1 MSDLIFK
8 NDLSEVSGE
17 DLLQTARCEDLLY
30 EQIQQVAVLGD
41 FERGVIDA
49 LKGSG
54 ANLLEGARGVGKSML
69 LRMAEIELDQ
79 TFSTERKLGVYVNF
93 KTSTLLEGVK
103 ADERDAFQIWV
114 NIKILEALH
123 EKLLTL
129 NLIAKTGSAD
139 PYQRVFGV
147 SSVLETKAMLEE
159 KIHLLQKLA
168 FSKVGHTEIINQ
180 IGADF
185 LAKAQDTSFLVN
197 VIKEVAELFSLGKI
211 IFFFDE
217 AAHTFIPTQQNIFFE
232 IFKLL
237 HGGKVACKAAVYPT
251 VTNYGRN
258 FEVGQDAI
266 VLPVIRFDPGES
278 GRRENRLHFRSILE
292 KRIPKASGLRKKIF
306 ARGTEL
312 DLCID
317 LSNGNPRALLHVL
330 NSAISGNSTLSER
343 SVSLAVQSYVDQALI
358 PYHNSLTKRLP
369 KYASHIRVGLDLLRG
384 YLIPEIR
391 SKNHRRTKSEYQS
404 AFFTL
409 QRDMSPNLKLALDI
423 LTYSGMVS
431 QLGTVKIANGT
442 GPRYLINLA
451 LMAAEKAFD
460 TPKTSDAIARLSLT
474 DYREFSSSDSQIR
487 TYLSSLLATDEACPA
502 CSALLPQNA
511 KFCSEC
517 GYKIIATSIV
527 SALLEEEVSGLS
539 ISQRLKER
547 IRPKFPTVGSVVQ
560 AKRNELMA
568 IPYIKDVRSR
578 IIKNAADEFISG

>member
-1 MSDLIFK
+1 MNAPTTQPL
-8 NDLSEVSGE
+8 LTGE

-30 EQIQQVAVLGD
+30 EQIRQVSVLGD
-41 FERGVIDA
+41 FERRIIDA

-69 LRMAEIELDQ
+69 LRMAEIELDNA
-79 TFSTERKLGVYVNF
+79 FPMDKKLGVYVNF

-123 EKLLTL
+123 EKMLEL
-129 NLIAKTGSAD
+129 NLIARSGLAD
-139 PYQRVFGV
+139 PYHRVFGV

-168 FSKVGHTEIINQ
+168 FSKVGQTDIINQ
-180 IGADF
+180 IGTDF

-197 VIKEVAELFSLGKI
+197 IIKEVAELFSLNKI
-211 IFFFDE
+211 LFFFDE

-266 VLPVIRFDPGES
+266 VLPVVRFDPGEV
-278 GRRENRLHFRSILE
+278 GRRENREHFRSILE
-292 KRIPKASGLRKKIF
+292 KRLPKTSALRKKIF
-306 ARGTEL
+306 TRGAEL

-317 LSNGNPRALLHVL
+317 LSNGNPRALLHIL
-330 NSAISGNSTLSER
+330 NSALASNGSLSER
-343 SVSLAVQSYVDQALI
+343 TVGLAVQNYVDQALI
-358 PYHNSLTKRLP
+358 PYHQSLSKRLP
-369 KYASHIRVGLDLLRG
+369 KYASHIRIGLDLLRG
-384 YLIPEIR
+384 YIIPEVR
-391 SKNHRRTKSEYQS
+391 SKNHRKTKSNYQS
-404 AFFTL
+404 AFFTV

-423 LTYSGMVS
+423 LCYSGMVS
-431 QLGTVKIANGT
+431 QLGTVKIASGT

-451 LMAAEKAFD
+451 LMATEKAFD
-460 TPKTSDAIARLSLT
+460 TSKTADAISRLSLT
-474 DYREFSSSDSQIR
+474 DYREFSSSDSQIQ
-487 TYLSSLLATDEACPA
+487 TYLASLLLPSETCSV
-502 CSALLPQNA
+502 CSAPLPQNA

-517 GYKIIATSIV
+517 GNKIIATSIV
-527 SALLEEEVSGLS
+527 STLLEESINGLS
-539 ISQRLKER
+539 VSDRLKDR
-547 IRPKFPTVGSVVQ
+547 VRPKFPTVGSIVQ
-560 AKRNELMA
+560 AKRKELMA

>member
-1 MSDLIFK
+1 MSQPS
-8 NDLSEVSGE
+8 NVTGE

-30 EQIQQVAVLGD
+30 EQIQQVSVLGD
-41 FERGVIDA
+41 FERRIIDA

-69 LRMAEIELDQ
+69 LRMAEIELD
-79 TFSTERKLGVYVNF
+79 TEFTNDRKLGVYVNF

-123 EKLLTL
+123 EKLLVL
-129 NLIAKTGSAD
+129 NLIAKTGVSD
-139 PYQRVFGV
+139 PYRRVFGIA
-147 SSVLETKAMLEE
+147 SVRETKALLEE

-168 FSKVGHTEIINQ
+168 FSKTDQANIIDQ
-180 IGADF
+180 IGKDF

-197 VIKEVAELFSLGKI
+197 VIKEVTETFSLNKVL
-211 IFFFDE
+211 FFFDE

-266 VLPVIRFDPGES
+266 VLPVLRFDPGEA
-278 GRRENRLHFRSILE
+278 GRRENREHFRAILE
-292 KRIPKASGLRKKIF
+292 KRLPKTSPLKKKVF
-306 ARGTEL
+306 SKGSEL

-317 LSNGNPRALLHVL
+317 LSNGNPRALLHIL
-330 NSAISGNSTLSER
+330 NSALSGQSSLSER

-358 PYHNSLTKRLP
+358 PYHQSLSKRLP

-384 YLIPEIR
+384 YIVPEIR
-391 SKNHRRTKSEYQS
+391 TKNHRKTKSDYQS
-404 AFFTL
+404 AFFTV

-423 LTYSGMVS
+423 LSYSGMVS
-431 QLGTVKIANGT
+431 QLGTVKIAGGNT

-451 LMAAEKAFD
+451 LMATEKAFD
-460 TPKTSDAIARLSLT
+460 TAKTSDAISRLSLT
-474 DYREFSSSDSQIR
+474 DYREFSSSDSQIQ
-487 TYLSSLLATDEACPA
+487 TYLNSLLLPSET
-502 CSALLPQNA
+502 CSACAAPLPQNA

-517 GYKIIATSIV
+517 GNQIAVTSIV
-527 SALLEEEVSGLS
+527 SNLLEESVDQLS
-539 ISQRLKER
+539 ISDRLIAR
-547 IRPKFPTVGSVVQ
+547 ICSKFPTIGSVVQ
-560 AKRNELMA
+560 VTRNELMT

-578 IIKNAADEFISG
+578 IIKNSADEFISG